1 MYFKNRQIITINSPN
16 RYQAMEW
23 CFANLSYNDWMC
35 WVEDGKHYFKFFSD
49 SVYAEFSLRWIEY

>member
-1 MYFKNRQIITINSPN
+1 MNQRHRKIIIIDTPV

-23 CFANLSYNDWMC
+23 CFVNLSYNDWMC

-49 SVYAEFSLRWIEY
+49 SVYVEFSLVWVDY